1 MWSTCKKLQGPE
13 TCQRTLEV
21 NLPQQRRSL
30 GGDPSGLR
38 CPSPLRSE
46 PSRASKS
53 MCCSSLAKRTDH
65 GARFDCLPH
74 SALFRPS
81 PSRCP
86 FRTQMLHTSLAAFRP
101 ITVRLLNYRADGT
114 PFVNDL
120 TVMPVLDRTT
130 NQATHFL
137 GIMREQPLPGVSS
150 MANGYPGVLP
160 VLQQTAPPG
169 DPNPGVVSL
178 RNLMS
183 GTLGGGYSGL
193 QEALL
198 GQLSADRAAAPA
210 AAAAHAAAVRAALD
224 QSGTPSTVH
233 IPTQLQE
240 ALQHE
245 VPHPQLIT
253 ERQPPYKTIHVNAAW
268 CRQCGYRS
276 DDLIGRPYS
285 VLLGPKPPQ
294 ALVELL
300 ERAFSASRRVRTPS
314 ILLPVNTKNRAHSQD
329 YPQPPCAS
337 HHPPKHRATQR

>member
-1 MWSTCKKLQGPE
+1 
-13 TCQRTLEV
+13 
-21 NLPQQRRSL
+21 
-30 GGDPSGLR
+30 
-38 CPSPLRSE
+38 
-46 PSRASKS
+46 
-53 MCCSSLAKRTDH
+53 
-65 GARFDCLPH
+65 
-74 SALFRPS
+74 
-81 PSRCP
+81 
-86 FRTQMLHTSLAAFRP
+86 MLHTSLAASRP

-245 VPHPQLIT
+245 VPSP
-253 ERQPPYKTIHVNAAW
+253 A
-268 CRQCGYRS
+268 
-276 DDLIGRPYS
+276 D
-285 VLLGPKPPQ
+285 
-294 ALVELL
+294 
-300 ERAFSASRRVRTPS
+300 
-314 ILLPVNTKNRAHSQD
+314 
-329 YPQPPCAS
+329 
-337 HHPPKHRATQR
+337 HRATAAL